1 VARLQL
7 LAHLLALLS
16 WRDARHHAAR
26 LACAVAAVALGV
38 ALAGA
43 VQLINDSALAE
54 FGSAVRNV
62 DGEPDLQLLA
72 RTAGGFDEA
81 LYARVAADP
90 RVMVASPIVELEVQ
104 ALGTDGRRHRL
115 RLVGADA
122 LVAPALAPTL
132 APQAAAGE
140 ERLAALDP
148 ATVFLNPSARQVLG
162 VAPGASLA
170 LQSGL
175 ALRTLRVAG
184 SVTAPGAPLALVDL
198 AGAQA
203 LFGRLGRLD
212 RIDLRLAAGTDATT
226 LATDWVLPPEVRA
239 APPGEAEQRLAN
251 VSRAYR
257 VNLTVLA
264 LVALFT
270 GTFLVFSIL
279 SLSVAQR
286 LPQLALLGVL
296 GLDARDRQALVLAES
311 ALIGL
316 VGSMLGV
323 ALGAALAWTALHALG
338 GDLGGGYF
346 AGVAPPLRFDAG
358 TALLY
363 GALGIAAAVIG
374 GWWPAR
380 EAAAIAPAQALK
392 GLGSGLRTAPH
403 AAPGLALIAAG
414 ALLALAPPIAGL
426 PLAAYL
432 SVALLL
438 VGGIACVP
446 VLVGL
451 MLAAV
456 RGRGGVLGLLAVE
469 RARQQ
474 RASATV
480 AVAGVV
486 ASLALAVALTVMVG
500 SFRGAVTVWL
510 DRVLPADL
518 YLRTASGA
526 ASGSAWLP
534 PDFVAAAAAVPGVA
548 SVQGLRALPVAL
560 PGAPAALPAP
570 VLIARPIGD
579 PQADLPLTGA
589 LLPAPPGVTAVYAS
603 EALAALHG
611 AAPGR
616 RLELLLPRPQGGEQR
631 VTVYVR
637 GLWRDYARQHGALV
651 MAQADY
657 RALTGDERINDLAL
671 TLAPG
676 VDAAAVQQRLRA
688 LAPEA
693 ALLEFA
699 SAGEIRALSLRIF
712 DRSFAV
718 TYWLQ
723 AVAVGIGLFG
733 IAASFSAQVLAR
745 RKEFGLLAHLGFRRR
760 EVLAI
765 VAGEGAAW
773 TAAGALLGLALG
785 VAVSV
790 VLVHVVNPQSF
801 HWTMELLLPWGRL
814 AALCAA
820 VLAAGT
826 LTAALAACR
835 AAAGSAVLAVRED
848 W

>member
-1 VARLQL
+1 MARLQL
-7 LAHLLALLS
+7 LARLLALLS

-26 LACAVAAVALGV
+26 LACGVAAVALGV
-38 ALAGA
+38 ALACA

-54 FGSAVRNV
+54 FGSAVRSV

-72 RTAGGFDEA
+72 RTTGGFDEA

-132 APQAAAGE
+132 APQPAAGE
-140 ERLAALDP
+140 ERLAAVDP
-148 ATVFLNPSARQVLG
+148 STVFLNPAARQVLG

-212 RIDLRLAAGTDATT
+212 RIDLRLTAGTDAAE
-226 LATDWVLPPEVRA
+226 LAADWALPPEVRA

-316 VGSMLGV
+316 VGSVLGV

-358 TALLY
+358 TGLLY
-363 GALGIAAAVIG
+363 GALGTAAALIG

-392 GLGSGLRTAPH
+392 GLGSGLRTAPR
-403 AAPGLALIAAG
+403 AAPGLGLIAAG

-438 VGGIACVP
+438 IGGIACVP

-456 RGRGGVLGLLAVE
+456 RGQAGVLGLLAVE

-474 RASATV
+474 RATATV

-560 PGAPAALPAP
+560 PGASADLPAP
-570 VLIARPIGD
+570 VLIARPIAD

-589 LLPAPPGVTAVYAS
+589 LRPAPPGETAVYAS

-611 AAPGR
+611 ATPGR
-616 RLELLLPRPQGGEQR
+616 HLELLLPRPQGGEQR

-745 RKEFGLLAHLGFRRR
+745 RKEFGVLAHLGFTRR

-820 VLAAGT
+820 VL
-826 LTAALAACR
+826 
-835 AAAGSAVLAVRED
+835 
-848 W
+848 